1 MIEKEKKVI
10 RKIFKKER
18 KVDNNTSNYTSK
30 YEVEKL
36 FASFVIVTRYQG
48 SYFVD
53 KFIDLGVSSSFIVF
67 GKGTAPSEMI
77 YTLGLPESKKDV
89 VITVF
94 KESMKDKIN
103 EIIEER
109 FNFSSSSKGVSFI
122 IPLDS
127 VMGLLSY
134 RFMSD
139 TKINRRKENGK

>member
-36 FASFVIVTRYQG
+36 FVSFVIVTRYQG

-77 YTLGLPESKKDV
+77 YALGLPESKKDV
-89 VITVF
+89 VITIF

>member
-1 MIEKEKKVI
+1 MTEKEKKVI

-36 FASFVIVTRYQG
+36 FVSFVIVTRYQG

-53 KFIDLGVSSSFIVF
+53 KFIDLGVSLSFIVF

-77 YTLGLPESKKDV
+77 YALGLPESKKDV
-89 VITVF
+89 VITIF

-109 FNFSSSSKGVSFI
+109 FDFSASAKGVSFI

>member
-18 KVDNNTSNYTSK
+18 KVDNNTSNYASK

-36 FASFVIVTRYQG
+36 FVSFVIVTRYQG

-77 YTLGLPESKKDV
+77 YALGLPESKKDV

>member
-36 FASFVIVTRYQG
+36 FVSFVIVTRYQG

-77 YTLGLPESKKDV
+77 YALGLPESKKDV

>member
-18 KVDNNTSNYTSK
+18 KGDNNTSNYTSK

-36 FASFVIVTRYQG
+36 FVSFVIVTRYQG

-77 YTLGLPESKKDV
+77 YALGLPESKKDV

-139 TKINRRKENGK
+139 TKVNRRKENGK

>member
-36 FASFVIVTRYQG
+36 FVSFVIVTRYQG

-77 YTLGLPESKKDV
+77 YALGLPESKKDV

-109 FNFSSSSKGVSFI
+109 FNFSSSAKGISFI

>member
-18 KVDNNTSNYTSK
+18 KVDNNTSNYASK

-36 FASFVIVTRYQG
+36 FVSFVIVTRYQG

-77 YTLGLPESKKDV
+77 YALGLPESKKDV
-89 VITVF
+89 VITIF

>member
-1 MIEKEKKVI
+1 MTEKEKKVI

-36 FASFVIVTRYQG
+36 FVSFVIVTRYQG

-77 YTLGLPESKKDV
+77 YALGLPESKKDV

-109 FNFSSSSKGVSFI
+109 FNFSSSSKGASFI

>member
-1 MIEKEKKVI
+1 MTEKEKKVI

-36 FASFVIVTRYQG
+36 FVSFVIVTRYQG

-77 YTLGLPESKKDV
+77 YALGLPESKKDV
-89 VITVF
+89 VITIF

-109 FNFSSSSKGVSFI
+109 FDFSASAKGVSFI